1 MFISLLKKT
10 YFWRIDQILFWM
22 NVNHIIVAKYDPRKE
37 NNNLFQQKI
46 LFIFPIWR
54 MRSNNADLVSLNQTI
69 CHWKKVLNKRI
80 FRCLCVC
87 VYIRIWTRKSVV
99 EFEFITF
106 STFLE
111 EKIQWLLS
119 TKEINQCYNWK
130 LQKYNICNIEWTSS
144 IEQVEEHFP

>member
-1 MFISLLKKT
+1 
-10 YFWRIDQILFWM
+10 M

-119 TKEINQCYNWK
+119 TKEMNQCYNWK
-130 LQKYNICNIEWTSS
+130 LQKYNICNIGWPRLRTILTTYINIHISEYWNMFWKNT
-144 IEQVEEHFP
+144 INLCRT